1 MADDGVANGGV
12 DYQYGEESATKIEV
26 LQRERDELVNE
37 NASRKEEIKKLTAE
51 LDILRRDGA
60 VNSEKIEEMQREVVQ
75 SRDAVKAAE
84 VIAARAADLE
94 TDVAKLQHD
103 LISEMTAT
111 EEARADASE
120 LRKDLGEKESLV
132 ESLEKELTALKKVKA
147 EGEVRVRD
155 LERKIG
161 VLETK
166 EIEERNKRIRF
177 KEEMRDKV
185 DEKEKEINGFKQKLV
200 ELEKVTAEKKSELE
214 ESVKQKLRLEEAL
227 KESEEKVAA
236 LESSILQLREEAK
249 EVERVILLLN
259 EKAVETV
266 ENIDRGL
273 NGIHDEGKGLKLQWP
288 VVAAGS
294 TGAVVA
300 AAAVI
305 YVCYGKRK

>member
-1 MADDGVANGGV
+1 M
-12 DYQYGEESATKIEV
+12 
-26 LQRERDELVNE
+26 
-37 NASRKEEIKKLTAE
+37 
-51 LDILRRDGA
+51 
-60 VNSEKIEEMQREVVQ
+60 
-75 SRDAVKAAE
+75 

-94 TDVAKLQHD
+94 TDVARLQHD
-103 LISEMTAT
+103 LISEITAS

-132 ESLEKELTALKKVKA
+132 ESLEKELIALKKVKA
-147 EGEVRVRD
+147 EGAVKVRD

-166 EIEERNKRIRF
+166 ERNKRIRF
-177 KEEMRDKV
+177 EEEMRDRV

-200 ELEKVTAEKKSELE
+200 ELEK
-214 ESVKQKLRLEEAL
+214 LEEAL
-227 KESEEKVAA
+227 RESEEKVAA

-266 ENIDRGL
+266 ENIDRGV

-294 TGAVVA
+294 D
-300 AAAVI
+300 
-305 YVCYGKRK
+305 VCACTYALLILWRWIHSISNEP